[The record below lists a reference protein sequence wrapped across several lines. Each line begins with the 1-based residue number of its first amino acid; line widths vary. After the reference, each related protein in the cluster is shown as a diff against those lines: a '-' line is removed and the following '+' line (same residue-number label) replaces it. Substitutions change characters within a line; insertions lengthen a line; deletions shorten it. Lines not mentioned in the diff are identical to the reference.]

1 MEEQN
6 KTLRFEIY
14 ALGAAEINVVSYSY
28 LKYKNSNIISMQVDD
43 DKSLCQFIKSKAING
58 IPMMIKNDGD
68 HTVLTFMF
76 EEQSLK
82 VIIKDVTFE
91 DCVTNTKA
99 IDLQPVVTDS
109 PIDSI
114 MLSLKFPD
122 DMLMIDDMINII
134 QAITDEYG
142 YHDLYTMV
150 DNIPTEYTKMFIKS
164 LLNEAVYLNHNSHYD
179 KVMSECCQEIVSA
192 IRKKY
197 LGLDLMEVVKIY
209 QENPDRD
216 IVKEVVEEKYPNY
229 GLTDEQEEII
239 KRYEAVRKEMK
250 DAGIITF
257 NNPKDC
263 KSWAIN
269 GNKIPKNWSIMNSY
283 ELSKNSN
290 KYAVLCVEDDT
301 YMAKQIT
308 PDDIAGYSDLSDT
321 FIVAP
326 KDEER

>member
-28 LKYKNSNIISMQVDD
+28 LKYKNSNIISMQVND
-43 DKSLCQFIKSKAING
+43 DKSLLQFIKSKAMNG
-58 IPMMIKNDGD
+58 IPMMIKNGGN

-114 MLSLKFPD
+114 MLSLEFPD

-150 DNIPTEYTKMFIKS
+150 DNIPTEYTKMFFKS
-164 LLNEAVYLNHNSHYD
+164 LLNEAFYLDHSSHYN

-229 GLTDEQEEII
+229 GPSE
-239 KRYEAVRKEMK
+239 RK
-250 DAGIITF
+250 
-257 NNPKDC
+257 
-263 KSWAIN
+263 
-269 GNKIPKNWSIMNSY
+269 
-283 ELSKNSN
+283 
-290 KYAVLCVEDDT
+290 
-301 YMAKQIT
+301 
-308 PDDIAGYSDLSDT
+308 
-321 FIVAP
+321 
-326 KDEER
+326 